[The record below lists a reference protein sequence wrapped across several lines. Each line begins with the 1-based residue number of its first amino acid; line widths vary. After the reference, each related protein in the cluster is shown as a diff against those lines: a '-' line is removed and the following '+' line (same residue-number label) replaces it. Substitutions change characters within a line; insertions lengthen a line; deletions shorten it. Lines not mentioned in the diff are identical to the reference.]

1 MSFYRVQKH
10 LKFKNID
17 KNINLESECYP
28 TNDGGTRKRERTCFQ
43 FKDGDEIESSAC
55 YGDAEESE
63 SCPFF
68 DQWSPWLGKG

>member
-1 MSFYRVQKH
+1 MSFLINPESIKLSKYR
-10 LKFKNID
+10 

-28 TNDGGTRKRERTCFQ
+28 TDDGGTRKRERTCFE

-55 YGDAEESE
+55 YGDVEKSE

-68 DQWSPWLGKG
+68 DQWSPWSGKG